1 MGIKENFV
9 RRKLAKLTRNAPR
22 NPVLPNVTTA
32 KIIGVIWQPSQK
44 EAYNYLRNYFNR
56 EHVIF
61 RGFCVFEETLN
72 PHPDTSSLTV
82 KDLNFWGLPKP
93 DMIGDFVD
101 MKFDVLLNIALEQN
115 LVLDYITLLSKA
127 RFKVG
132 WSPEENNYFDLN
144 INIGENDDAMFLAKQ
159 QIFYLAQLKNKNQ
172 TV

>member
-9 RRKLAKLTRNAPR
+9 RRKLAKLTQNVSR
-22 NPVLPNVTTA
+22 NPVMPDVTTA
-32 KIIGVIWQPSQK
+32 KIIGVIYHPSQK
-44 EAYNYLRNYFNR
+44 EAFNYLKNYFNR

-61 RGFCVFEETLN
+61 KGFCVFEENSN
-72 PHPDTSSLTV
+72 PHPDASSLTV